1 MNVATN
7 IQKDIKELVENLGFQ
22 FLHSPTVVEEEG
34 RYSVDIFVNEPRS
47 LIGEKGENLRALQ
60 LVTRLI
66 VTKKYSPDIR
76 IDVDVNGYKK
86 KREEFIR
93 DIAHQ
98 ARRQALSQ
106 HKEVELEPM
115 NPFDRRIIHTSL
127 ATYNDVRT
135 ESRGEGFGRRVVIS
149 LT

>member
-1 MNVATN
+1 MNVATS
-7 IQKDIKELVENLGFQ
+7 IQRDIKELVENLGFQ

-47 LIGEKGENLRALQ
+47 LIGEKGANLRALQ
-60 LVTRLI
+60 LIARLI
-66 VTKKYSPDIR
+66 ATKKYSPGLR
-76 IDVDVNGYKK
+76 IDIDVNGYKK

-115 NPFDRRIIHTSL
+115 NPFDRRVIHTSL
-127 ATYNDVRT
+127 TSYNDVQT